1 MFDTVQVELLI
12 MAIVAA
18 VITIGILI
26 ITWRQHLMRWQTTIS
41 QIIVLILILFIIIV
55 LLHWI

>member
-26 ITWRQHLMRWQTTIS
+26 ITWRQHLMRWQTTIP

>member
-12 MAIVAA
+12 MATVAA
-18 VITIGILI
+18 IITIGILF
-26 ITWRQHLMRWQTTIS
+26 ITWRQHLWRWQTTIP
-41 QIIVLILILFIIIV
+41 QIIVLILILFIIFV